1 MQMKFSQLFI
11 PTTREAPS
19 DVTAVCHALSLRAGF
34 VRQLAAGL
42 YIFLPLGW
50 RVLNKIN
57 RIMKEEMESIGAQEI
72 SMPILHPAEIWQQ
85 TGRWYTIKEE
95 MFRLKDRNGRDMCL
109 GMTHEEIMTW
119 VAAKELRSYR
129 NLPQIWYQI
138 QTKLRDEAR
147 PRGGI
152 LRTREFIMK
161 DSYSFDVDQSGLDRN
176 YQLHADAYHRIFARC
191 GLAYYQVESDAGMM
205 GGAMSH
211 EFMAPTPAG
220 EDEIVVCKSCGY
232 MANIEVAHSKY
243 ASFQSPTLPYEEVH
257 TPGKRTVRE
266 VAEYL
271 NYSISSFMK
280 SILVIAES
288 GPVLALLRGDH
299 ELHEKKLAKVI
310 GAFRPASREEI
321 VQHLKVEPGY
331 IGPIGLADLRI
342 IADHSVK
349 VGTFVS
355 GANKND
361 YHQTGIKS
369 DKHFSAEWHDIRTV
383 KPGDAC
389 SSCDSSLVVEKAI
402 EIGNIFKLGT
412 KYSEPLRAVF
422 LDKEGQEK
430 HMVMGS
436 YGIGPAR
443 IAAAAIEQSH
453 DADGIIW
460 SKSIAPFDIEIIP
473 LNVDDPRTM
482 EVAENLLLN
491 LSAIYNSL
499 SKRSFDVLMD
509 DRKERPG
516 VKFKDADLIGIP
528 VHIVIGERGLKEN
541 VIELKIRR
549 TKQAIKI
556 PLHQA
561 VKDIMRVYYEAE

>member
-1 MQMKFSQLFI
+1 MKFTQLFI
-11 PTTREAPS
+11 PTTRETPS
-19 DVTAVCHALSLRAGF
+19 DVTAVCQALSLRAGY

-57 RIMKEEMESIGAQEI
+57 KILQEEMERIGAQEI

-95 MFRLKDRNGRDMCL
+95 MFRLKDRSGRDMCL

-129 NLPQIWYQI
+129 DLPQIWYQI

-161 DSYSFDVDQSGLDRN
+161 DSYSFDVDEAGLDKN
-176 YQLHADAYHRIFARC
+176 YQFHAEAYHRIFKRC
-191 GLAYYQVESDAGMM
+191 GLTFYQVESDAGMM

-220 EDEIVVCKSCGY
+220 EDEIVICKSCGY
-232 MANIEVAHSKY
+232 MANTEVAHAQFGPSEDN
-243 ASFQSPTLPYEEVH
+243 QLPHEEVY
-257 TPGKRTVRE
+257 TPGKKTVRD
-266 VAEYL
+266 VADFL
-271 NYSISSFMK
+271 KLDPSRFIK
-280 SILVIAES
+280 SVLVIAET
-288 GPVLALLRGDH
+288 GPVLALIRGDY

-310 GAFRPASREEI
+310 GSFRPAGREEI
-321 VQHLKVEPGY
+321 VEHLNVEPGF
-331 IGPIGLADLRI
+331 IGPMEHRDIRI
-342 IADHSVK
+342 IADPSVQR
-349 VGTFVS
+349 GTFVT
-355 GANKND
+355 GANKVD
-361 YHQTGIKS
+361 YHMTGVEA
-369 DKHFSAEWHDIRTV
+369 DKHFSAEWHEIRTV
-383 KPGDAC
+383 KTGDTC
-389 SSCDSSLVVEKAI
+389 SSCNSALIIDKAI

-412 KYSEPLRAVF
+412 KYSEPLHAVY

-430 HMVMGS
+430 LMIMGS

-460 SKSIAPFDIEIIP
+460 PKNIAPFDIEIIP
-473 LNVDDPRTM
+473 LNVSDARTM
-482 EVAENLLLN
+482 EVTENLHQN

-499 SKRSFDVLMD
+499 SKRSFEVLVD
-509 DRKERPG
+509 DRNERPG
-516 VKFKDADLIGIP
+516 VKFKDADLVGIP
-528 VHIVIGERGLKEN
+528 LHIIIGERGLKEN

-549 TKQAIKI
+549 TKQSIKV
-556 PLHQA
+556 PVDQA
-561 VKDIMRVYYEAE
+561 VRDILKVYYEAE